1 MISIFFK
8 NFGRWHHGLMS
19 RLDGEKVLAK
29 RFSKHCKMLWLVRV
43 SPATELPAVSKAY
56 PADIGVSNA
65 SFNVNDEYS
74 H

>member
-1 MISIFFK
+1 
-8 NFGRWHHGLMS
+8 MS

-65 SFNVNDEYS
+65 LFNVNDKFKL
-74 H
+74 